1 LDAFKRI
8 ILLSVLASLIALGF
22 IAYVAT
28 DAIQGVKIPDQEY
41 GIVTS
46 KGPVTDG
53 HAADYVVT
61 ISTGKTL
68 YIQTNQTM
76 YDYLQKNSSYLFD
89 CRIDLIGDMI
99 IIDSASQP
107 PGRTAT

>member
-1 LDAFKRI
+1 MDAFKKI
-8 ILLSVLASLIALGF
+8 ILLSIVASLVSLAF

-28 DAIQGVKIPDQEY
+28 DAIQGAKIPDQEY

-53 HAADYVVT
+53 HAANYTVN

-68 YIQTNQTM
+68 FITNNQTM
-76 YDYLQKNSSYLFD
+76 YNRLQVNMSYLFD
-89 CRIDLIGDMI
+89 CRIDLIGGMLI
-99 IIDSASQP
+99 ADSAAQVN
-107 PGRTAT
+107 RTVS